1 MFKKRKSRSSNSA
14 TAEVNLVPFIDLLSV
29 CISFL
34 LFTAVWLQAG
44 VMSSKQGLGTEEQSK
59 SENSQSLWIEMESA
73 ENLIV
78 STHGLDQNEKKT
90 RIPSADL
97 ENFASSLKNKNPQLR
112 TALVFP
118 NMSSNYEDLIQ
129 TMDSLR
135 KAEFIDIGISPL

>member
-1 MFKKRKSRSSNSA
+1 MFKKRRSRSSNSA

-78 STHGLDQNEKKT
+78 STHGLAQNEKKT

-97 ENFASSLKNKNPQLR
+97 ENFASSLKSKNPQLR

-129 TMDSLR
+129 TMDSLK